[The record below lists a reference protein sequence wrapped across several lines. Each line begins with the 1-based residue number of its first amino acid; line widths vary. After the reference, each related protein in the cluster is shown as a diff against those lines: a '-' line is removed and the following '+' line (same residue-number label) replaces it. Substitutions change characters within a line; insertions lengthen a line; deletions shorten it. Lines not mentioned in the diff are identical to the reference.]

1 MGGCAVYRSLMT
13 ALVVA
18 VLLVIS
24 AVSQGETASGQ
35 LGRRIPEVKLPPL
48 SVLSIIPAQGEPG
61 TTVTLNG
68 TGFTRATTAMLGI
81 LELPSTVV
89 GGKLLSIVLPDLAPG
104 VYALYLKR
112 EDGSTSRA
120 YNFMLLPQKP
130 VASSLAP
137 DTISSCASGRDREVV
152 ISGANFQSG
161 TRILLDGAAISTRF
175 ISSSAI
181 SFLAPQ
187 LGPGL
192 HQVQV
197 LNPPEALSG
206 TLALFLDSRP
216 EILGVT
222 VGNEYV
228 SYYELIVTG
237 KNFQQTSVL
246 VADGVRVGSRS
257 PAVGDRDQLVYQ
269 GCNQILY
276 QRHPYDPS
284 PKEMKLQVVNQNGE
298 ESNLFSISAP

>member
-1 MGGCAVYRSLMT
+1 MYRTLKTILMALFFCAGP
-13 ALVVA
+13 AL
-18 VLLVIS
+18 
-24 AVSQGETASGQ
+24 SQGEA
-35 LGRRIPEVKLPPL
+35 LPKLPPL

-61 TTVTLNG
+61 MTVTMNG
-68 TGFTRATTAMLGI
+68 TGFTAATAAMLGSR
-81 LELPSTVV
+81 ELPATVV
-89 GGKLLSIVLPDLAPG
+89 GGKILTVVLPDLPPG

-112 EDGSTSRA
+112 EDGATSRA
-120 YNFMLLPQKP
+120 YNFMLQPQKP
-130 VASSLAP
+130 VAASLAP
-137 DTISSCASGRDREVV
+137 ETVSTCTVGREREVV
-152 ISGANFQSG
+152 LTGANFQNG
-161 TRILLDGAAISTRF
+161 TRVLLDGAAIGTRV
-175 ISSSAI
+175 ISASALA
-181 SFLAPQ
+181 FMAPQ
-187 LGPGL
+187 LAPGL

-228 SYYELIVTG
+228 SYYELIIAG

-246 VADGVRVGSRS
+246 AVDGVRVSTRG
-257 PAVGDRDQLVYQ
+257 PAVGDRDNLVYQ

-276 QRHPYDPS
+276 QRHPYDPT

-298 ESNLFSISAP
+298 ESNLFTISAP